1 MDAINGITLKKYAEL
16 CAKMK
21 DVFGD
26 REACAR
32 IAREE
37 GIKKPDWESAHRA
50 WQERI
55 TDPADKG
62 RTASRFVDIW
72 NNETRKQR

>member
-1 MDAINGITLKKYAEL
+1 MDAINGITLKKYAKL
-16 CAKMK
+16 CAQMK
-21 DVFGD
+21 DVINN

-32 IAREE
+32 IAREQ
-37 GIKKPDWESAHRA
+37 GFKKPDWESAHKA

-72 NNETRKQR
+72 NNETRKKR